1 MVTKDFEMN
10 ITPSQE
16 TKGGTLKL
24 YLTRNPLFLA
34 LFFYLTSKSASQ
46 AQTVNIK
53 AEGWYPQFLSWA
65 SFLVIN

>member
-24 YLTRNPLFLA
+24 YLTRNPVFCFVLL
-34 LFFYLTSKSASQ
+34 LDLKECLPSID
-46 AQTVNIK
+46 VNIK
-53 AEGWYPQFLSWA
+53 VEGWYTQLLSCT